1 MVLIIGRPFRP
12 RRDLTRPQ
20 ARVVIV
26 MIGDGMGAKHREA
39 AEQYRHA
46 SAPYAAWPCTWQATY
61 PAGGSYDPVRAWSDF
76 TSLTLGPT
84 DSAAAATAMFTGV
97 KTANGRISVS
107 ADGKER
113 LFSLSEEARA
123 RGLAAGAL
131 TTVEISDATPGA
143 WMAHNDHR
151 SNGYAIADEGF
162 WGDPEAT
169 GTVNNS
175 LYYGGGH
182 GPTRPPLDVLIG
194 GGHPDWY
201 EGNMINRAIRDKLS
215 LESGRPGAFQFIERR
230 AGQKDASRR
239 LRDLAGRPSVRRLA
253 GLFGGNAGNFEYRL
267 ADGSGQNPENPT
279 LAAMTLAAL
288 DVLDRNSAGFILLV
302 EGGSIDLA
310 SHDGNMD
317 RMVGEVIDFDEAVQ
331 AVEGWV
337 DDPVNGC
344 SWDDTLVIVT
354 ADHECGFLTAGPGVF
369 PDRPLGPVEARTL
382 ALERPIAGTELRASW
397 DDQNHDGKI
406 DPGEKVYWSWNSIGH
421 SNSLVPLHAR
431 GAGAESIGLLA
442 SGRDPVRGAYIQNTD
457 VFRIVKTMLAGGPTP
472 AGAARR

>member
-1 MVLIIGRPFRP
+1 MFLFIGRHFLP
-12 RRDLTRPQ
+12 RAGQPRPQ
-20 ARVVIV
+20 AKFVIV
-26 MIGDGMGAKHREA
+26 MIGDGMGAKHVEA
-39 AEQYRHA
+39 AEQYRQA
-46 SAPYAAWPCTWQATY
+46 PAPYAAWPRTWQATY
-61 PAGGSYDPVRAWSDF
+61 PADGSYDSVRAWSDF
-76 TSLTLGPT
+76 TYLTQGPT

-107 ADGKER
+107 VDGRER
-113 LFSLSEEARA
+113 LFSISEEARG

-143 WMAHNDHR
+143 WIAHNDHR
-151 SNGYAIADEGF
+151 GNGYAIADEGF

-169 GTVNNS
+169 GTIKDS
-175 LYYGGGH
+175 LSYGGGH
-182 GPTRPPLDVLIG
+182 GPTRPPFDVLIG

-215 LESGRPGAFQFIERR
+215 RESGRPGAFHFVERR
-230 AGQKDASRR
+230 AGRKDAGRR
-239 LRDLAGRPSVRRLA
+239 LRDLARRQSVTRLA

-267 ADGSGQNPENPT
+267 ADGSGRNPENPT

-288 DVLDRNSAGFILLV
+288 DVLDRNPAGFILLV

-317 RMVGEVIDFDEAVQ
+317 RMVGEVIDFNQAVQ

-337 DDPVNGC
+337 DDPVKGC
-344 SWDDTLVIVT
+344 RWDNTLIIVT

-382 ALERPIAGTELRASW
+382 ALERPVTGTELRASW
-397 DDQNHDGKI
+397 EDQNRDGKI
-406 DPGEKVYWSWNSIGH
+406 DPGEKVYWFWNSTGH
-421 SNSLVPLHAR
+421 SNSLVPLYAR
-431 GAGAESIGLLA
+431 GAGAESIGLPA

-457 VFRIVKTMLAGGPTP
+457 VFRIVKNML
-472 AGAARR
+472 AGAARH